1 MVDGLDG
8 GKEKEGMLVKFPDD
22 IKLGGVVTIIDD
34 RSKIHNNFTRFGDW
48 IQPIG

>member
-22 IKLGGVVTIIDD
+22 IKLGGVVIITDD
-34 RSKIHNNFTRFGDW
+34 RSKIHSDFIRLEDW
-48 IQPIG
+48 I